1 MLSLYR
7 LLLFTTASTELALS
21 PGPDNLFILAQSAGN
36 GRAAGL
42 WVTLVIC
49 IGLIV
54 QTLLVATGV
63 AVLCKTS
70 ALAFTVL

>member
-1 MLSLYR
+1 MLSLQVV
-7 LLLFTTASTELALS
+7 ALHHRIDRAG
-21 PGPDNLFILAQSAGN
+21 PVAGPDNLFILAQWRGTVE
-36 GRAAGL
+36 RAGL